1 MASERLPLQWFDNLM
16 FPRIFQAFRMAI
28 QPGKLG
34 IALLGVAIICLAGYV
49 MDRIGETV
57 VVEPGTQGETTELK
71 VYMDNRAAPYAE
83 VESHIEKFKD
93 KGECRGVFSTLWHFG
108 SEKFHAA
115 LKKLFE
121 LNFASVAENI
131 ADCFRALVWAARHH
145 YVYCLILAT
154 IQLGVLSVAGGAIC
168 RIAAL
173 QFARGEKPGPI
184 EALRFSLRRF
194 TSFFFAPLVPVI
206 MIVCIGAFIF
216 ALGLLGNI
224 PRAGELIISL
234 FTLLALMAGALIAI
248 VVIGAIAGFNL
259 MFPAVAYD
267 GSDALD
273 VISRSFSYV
282 FNRPWRMG
290 FYTAISAVYGA
301 ICYLFVRLFAF
312 LLLLV
317 THLILRCGVWKE
329 TSNGV
334 NKLTAIWPEPR
345 FMNLLGSNGS
355 PAANSTE
362 SVAAFLVYLFLWVVV
377 GLVVSMIITF
387 YFSANTIIYSLM
399 RNRVDNTALEDV
411 YLDLDDAKIETTT
424 PGIETDEPTP
434 NSHCETESHSSS

>member
-34 IALLGVAIICLAGYV
+34 IALLGVAIICLAGYI
-49 MDRIGETV
+49 MDFSNTV
-57 VVEPGTQGETTELK
+57 VVTPDEQGKITELQA
-71 VYMDNRAAPYAE
+71 YMQSAQPNEAVPEFCRKYEEKGRRA
-83 VESHIEKFKD
+83 
-93 KGECRGVFSTLWHFG
+93 GVFSTLWHFG

-115 LKKLFE
+115 LKELFE
-121 LNFASVAENI
+121 LNFASVATNI
-131 ADCFRALVWAARHH
+131 ADCFRAVGWALRYH
-145 YVYCLILAT
+145 YLYCLVFIV
-154 IQLGVLSVAGGAIC
+154 IKLGVLSVAGGAIC

-234 FTLLALMAGALIAI
+234 FTLLALTAGALIAI

-317 THLILRCGVWKE
+317 THVILRCGVWKE

-424 PGIETDEPTP
+424 PGVETDEPTP
-434 NSHCETESHSSS
+434 NSQCETESDSSS